1 MSSPKKSGALFI
13 IAPAVALLFALAA
26 ERAEAVP
33 AFART
38 YGMSCS
44 ACHTAWPALNATGRM
59 FKENGYTMERGQPKE
74 QLTIS
79 DELTLPRTL
88 PLALVAK
95 FRPYDKRKGGEEK
108 LRALHELEIF
118 FAGNAFRYGSF
129 FGELELEDENDFE
142 VETAVGVVG
151 FHPHPLLNLV
161 LGKGSVF
168 HADPYDSLSNARRL
182 TRSSRAPMAQGFST
196 KVTLEDEHQMVGLY
210 GRETAWKKLFYS
222 LTYSADV
229 GDPEGEGPKDFSGR
243 LAFDILSDL
252 TIGGFF
258 STGSQDTTSGGVT
271 RELDFQ
277 RVGVDA
283 QARFGGLNLL
293 GAYLRGKDDL
303 FKGGDESNNA
313 WYAEAFYTIGKDS
326 LGPLGLPLVMVVPV
340 VRVDRFEKNDGKD
353 TFTDLTLNLGLYPW
367 QNVKLFVEYFTS
379 LDRPSGVKSDWR
391 WTVQAAVAF

>member
-1 MSSPKKSGALFI
+1 MSSPKKSGVLFI
-13 IAPAVALLFALAA
+13 IGPVVALLLAVAA

-74 QLTIS
+74 ELKIT
-79 DELTLPRTL
+79 DELTLPKTF

-118 FAGNAFRYGSF
+118 IAGSAFRYGSF

-142 VETAVGVVG
+142 VETALGVVG
-151 FHPHPLLNLV
+151 FHPHPLFNLV

-182 TRSSRAPMAQGFST
+182 TRSSKAPMAQGFPT
-196 KVTLEDEHQMVGLY
+196 KVALEDEHQMVGLY

-229 GDPEGEGPKDFSGR
+229 NDNEGEGPKDVSGR
-243 LAFDILSDL
+243 LAFDIFPDL

-271 RELDFQ
+271 RELDFD
-277 RVGVDA
+277 RVGIDV
-283 QARFGGLNLL
+283 QARFGGLSLL
-293 GAYLRGKDDL
+293 GAYLQGKDDL
-303 FKGGDESNNA
+303 FNGGDESNNA

-326 LGPLGLPLVMVVPV
+326 LEPFRLPLFMVVPV
-340 VRVDRFEKNDGKD
+340 VRVDWFEKNDGKD
-353 TFTDLTLNLGLYPW
+353 KYTDLTLNLGFYPL
-367 QNVKLFVEYFTS
+367 QNVKVFVEYLTS